1 MHGLQAQRSSRHQ
14 KMQAFRARRRE
25 EEEGPDAPIL
35 TRAIAEANW
44 GKMILSFREATLK
57 TRNSTLT
64 IFYAVNL

>member
-44 GKMILSFREATLK
+44 GKMILSFREATL
-57 TRNSTLT
+57 
-64 IFYAVNL
+64 